1 VVALDCDPASRIL
14 PDHRLIGALRGF
26 TPIVCELRGRFGS
39 CGGRHLLS
47 QFYDSAQGRMPQ
59 VKLPFLPRGHHP
71 MVAAIKKCKTF
82 QRTISSPIAL
92 TQKANEW
99 LPAGYK
105 HLRTVRR
112 FYVVN
117 FYCLLIK
124 YVLRHGCESR
134 RARVPAAPA
143 PPLPCPAPSPTL
155 ASFFFPNSGTATK
168 FCLCPF
174 IEKKCYL

>member
-1 VVALDCDPASRIL
+1 
-14 PDHRLIGALRGF
+14 
-26 TPIVCELRGRFGS
+26 
-39 CGGRHLLS
+39 
-47 QFYDSAQGRMPQ
+47 
-59 VKLPFLPRGHHP
+59 

-134 RARVPAAPA
+134 RARVTAAPA
-143 PPLPCPAPSPTL
+143 PLCLRPPVPVPPLPCPACSPTL
-155 ASFFFPNSGTATK
+155 ASFFFPNSGAATK

-174 IEKKCYL
+174 IKKIVTCDL